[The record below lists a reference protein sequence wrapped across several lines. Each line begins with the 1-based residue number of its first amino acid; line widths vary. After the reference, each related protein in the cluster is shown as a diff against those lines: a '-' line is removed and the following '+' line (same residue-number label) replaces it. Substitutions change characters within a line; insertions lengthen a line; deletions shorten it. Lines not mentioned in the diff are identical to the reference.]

1 MPLLTSDSDIDQLLR
16 TSQTIAVVGLSANP
30 GRDSYRVSLYMQ
42 QQGYTIIPVNP
53 TVQEVLGAR
62 SVPDLE
68 QIGRPVDI
76 VDIFRRSEHV
86 PAIVEAAI
94 RTGARA
100 VWTQLG
106 IVHEEAARRAVEAG
120 LTVVIDR
127 CLLIEHR
134 RFRRRHPAGPRRGE

>member
-1 MPLLTSDSDIDQLLR
+1 MPLITSDRDIDQLLR
-16 TSQTIAVVGLSANP
+16 TSRTIAVVGLSANP
-30 GRDSYRVSLYMQ
+30 GRDSYSVSRYMQ

-53 TVQEVLGAR
+53 TVAEVLGVQ
-62 SVPDLE
+62 SVAELE

-76 VDIFRRSEHV
+76 VNVFRRAEHV

-94 RTGARA
+94 RTGAKA

-106 IVHEEAARRAVEAG
+106 IVHEEAAHRAAEAG
-120 LTVVIDR
+120 LIVVMDR

-134 RFRRRHPAGPRRGE
+134 RFRRSH

>member
-1 MPLLTSDSDIDQLLR
+1 MPMITSDSDIDQLLR
-16 TSQTIAVVGLSANP
+16 TSRTIAVVGLSDNP
-30 GRDSYRVSLYMQ
+30 GRDSYRVSRYMQ

-53 TVQEVLGAR
+53 TVEEVLGER

-68 QIGRPVDI
+68 RIGRPVDI
-76 VDIFRRSEHV
+76 VNIFRRPEHV

-94 RTGARA
+94 RTGAKA

-106 IVHEEAARRAVEAG
+106 IVHEEAARRAAEAG
-120 LTVVIDR
+120 LTVVMDR

-134 RFRRRHPAGPRRGE
+134 RFRRPG

>member
-1 MPLLTSDSDIDQLLR
+1 MPLLTSDTAIDGLLQR
-16 TSQTIAVVGLSANP
+16 ARTIAVVGLSANP
-30 GRDSYRVSLYMQ
+30 ARDSYRVSRYMQ
-42 QQGYTIIPVNP
+42 QQGYLIIPVNP
-53 TVQEVLGAR
+53 TVEEVLGVQ

-76 VDIFRRSEHV
+76 VNVFRRSEHV

-106 IVHEEAARRAVEAG
+106 IVHEGAARRAVEAG
-120 LTVVIDR
+120 LDVVMDR

-134 RFRRRHPAGPRRGE
+134 RFRLPR

>member
-1 MPLLTSDSDIDQLLR
+1 MPLITSDRDLDQVLR
-16 TSQTIAVVGLSANP
+16 TSRTIAVVGLSANP
-30 GRDSYRVSLYMQ
+30 GRDSYSVSRYMQ

-53 TVQEVLGAR
+53 TVAEVLGVQ
-62 SVPDLE
+62 SVAELE

-76 VDIFRRSEHV
+76 VNVFRRAEHV

-94 RTGARA
+94 RTGAKA

-106 IVHEEAARRAVEAG
+106 IVHEEAARRAAEAG
-120 LTVVIDR
+120 LIVVMDR

-134 RFRRRHPAGPRRGE
+134 RFRRSH